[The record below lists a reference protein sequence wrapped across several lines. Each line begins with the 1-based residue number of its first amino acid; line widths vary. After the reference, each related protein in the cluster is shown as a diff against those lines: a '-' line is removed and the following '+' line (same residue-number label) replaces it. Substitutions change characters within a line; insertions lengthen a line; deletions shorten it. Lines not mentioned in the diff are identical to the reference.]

1 MGFLPTTKTVKKT
14 DNPKNLIMFGLPKV
28 GKTTALAQLPDCLIV
43 DLENGTD
50 YIEGYTVKANSIQ
63 DLNKIAKALK
73 DEEHHFKFVALDTVT
88 ALEEMSL
95 PLAKKLYMDTPM
107 GKNFDGDNVLKLPN
121 GAGHLYLRQ
130 AVQQII
136 GWFEKVVD
144 NVILIGH
151 VKDKSLTEGGTEL
164 NVKTLDLGG
173 KLSNIL
179 AANSDAIC
187 YLYRDTTTG
196 DLMANFGDM
205 NSVLTGARMP
215 HLAGKTIQLAERK
228 QNEKG
233 EWEIVT
239 HWERIYPSLRNE

>member
-1 MGFLPTTKTVKKT
+1 MLR
-14 DNPKNLIMFGLPKV
+14 IMRNTL
-28 GKTTALAQLPDCLIV
+28 
-43 DLENGTD
+43 
-50 YIEGYTVKANSIQ
+50 
-63 DLNKIAKALK
+63 
-73 DEEHHFKFVALDTVT
+73 
-88 ALEEMSL
+88 
-95 PLAKKLYMDTPM
+95 M